1 VSYPGSISTP
11 KLSQLNQD
19 FYPRFFG
26 RDCRVTD
33 PASQIGARGMFLQAY
48 QGRPFLPGPCG
59 DRLVQARVSRF
70 FFVLA
75 LCTYYWMSHFFS
87 HSRSLYL
94 LSHVSFHVMVQDPA
108 LPLMFSNLLGVVH
121 EDDIDALYTPLPA
134 ESTIEASQL
143 IRVGFLSTFF
153 FDHR

>member
-1 VSYPGSISTP
+1 
-11 KLSQLNQD
+11 
-19 FYPRFFG
+19 
-26 RDCRVTD
+26 
-33 PASQIGARGMFLQAY
+33 
-48 QGRPFLPGPCG
+48 
-59 DRLVQARVSRF
+59 
-70 FFVLA
+70 
-75 LCTYYWMSHFFS
+75 MSDFFS

-121 EDDIDALYTPLPA
+121 EDDIDALYAHNALPTDTDT
-134 ESTIEASQL
+134 TIEAASQL